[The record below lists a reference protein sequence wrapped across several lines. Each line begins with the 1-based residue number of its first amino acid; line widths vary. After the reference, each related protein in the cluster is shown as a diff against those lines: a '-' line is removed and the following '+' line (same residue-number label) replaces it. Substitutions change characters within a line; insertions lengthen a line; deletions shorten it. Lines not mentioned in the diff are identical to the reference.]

1 LLSTRKRDGPKGI
14 GALYLRGAHRL
25 GRCSTDGE
33 AVLPSKPG
41 SLTSCIA
48 TQYIELRLKE
58 EAYME
63 RQLTLRMP
71 ANLATKLDK
80 VARHTRR
87 RRSEIVRL
95 ALEQFLGEA
104 DTKEERRPIELVRD
118 LLGSMESGVPD
129 LGQRHRDYLLK
140 RLRRAH

>member
-1 LLSTRKRDGPKGI
+1 
-14 GALYLRGAHRL
+14 
-25 GRCSTDGE
+25 
-33 AVLPSKPG
+33 
-41 SLTSCIA
+41 
-48 TQYIELRLKE
+48 
-58 EAYME
+58 ME

-71 ANLATKLDK
+71 TNLAAKLDK
-80 VARHTRR
+80 VARHMRR

-104 DTKEERRPIELVRD
+104 DIKVEGRPIDLVRD

-129 LGQRHRDYLLK
+129 LGQRHRDYVLR

>member
-1 LLSTRKRDGPKGI
+1 
-14 GALYLRGAHRL
+14 
-25 GRCSTDGE
+25 
-33 AVLPSKPG
+33 
-41 SLTSCIA
+41 
-48 TQYIELRLKE
+48 
-58 EAYME
+58 
-63 RQLTLRMP
+63 MP

-80 VARHTRR
+80 VARHMSR

-118 LLGSMESGVPD
+118 LLCSMESGAPD
-129 LGQRHRDYLLK
+129 LGQRHRDSRLK